1 MAVAARG
8 NSVERVGKVNIT
20 RFDVHQITQ
29 HAGMMVSFILL
40 VVTGLPQKFNELAV
54 SQWWV
59 GAWGG
64 IEVIRS
70 VHRFSAWVIILVC
83 VYHLLYLLYSTLVL
97 KRPFPVKM
105 LPARQDFINFYQEI
119 GYFLGLRKHGPR
131 MDRFHWREKFDYWA
145 ILWGMPVMAGSGFIL
160 MYPVLVSKV
169 LPGWIVPA
177 ALIAHSDEAMLAL
190 TWIFMVHIFF
200 SHFSPGI
207 FPINTSIFTGN
218 VTRERY
224 RKEHPVEYN
233 RLLAASVSVESVSLE
248 PEPPEPDIELETVLP
263 EPKPEDERITLTSFI
278 NEVFDDWLTRSAG
291 IVFVLIVALVIFN
304 IFSDLPEMYPFFGV
318 FNFSM
323 VPVLFIVGGIIFILA
338 ILRS

>member
-1 MAVAARG
+1 MVVAARG
-8 NSVERVGKVNIT
+8 IFVEKVGQEKIT
-20 RFDVHQITQ
+20 RFDVHQIIQ

-40 VVTGLPQKFNELAV
+40 VVTGLPLKFSTLGI

-70 VHRFSAWVIILVC
+70 VHRFSAWVIVMVC
-83 VYHLLYLLYSTLVL
+83 LYHLVYLLYTTLVM

-119 GYFLGLRKHGPR
+119 GYFLGLRKQRPL

-145 ILWGMPVMAGSGFIL
+145 IFWGMPVMAGSGFIL
-160 MYPVLVSKV
+160 MYPVMVSKV

-207 FPINTSIFTGN
+207 FPINTSIFTGK

-233 RLLAASVSVESVSLE
+233 RLMAASASAEPVPLE
-248 PEPPEPDIELETVLP
+248 PEPPESDIELEPVLP
-263 EPKPEDERITLTSFI
+263 EPKPEDEKITLKSFI
-278 NEVFDDWLTRSAG
+278 SEVFDDWLTRSAG

>member
-8 NSVERVGKVNIT
+8 LTAKKTAGEKIS
-20 RFDVHQITQ
+20 RFDAHQIVQ
-29 HAGMMVSFILL
+29 HAGLMVSFVLL
-40 VVTGLPQKFNELAV
+40 VLTGLPLKFDTSPV

-59 GAWGG
+59 HVWGG
-64 IEVIRS
+64 IES
-70 VHRFSAWVIILVC
+70 VRTAHHFAAWMIVLVC
-83 VYHLLYLLYSTLVL
+83 LYHVVYILYTTLVL

-105 LPARQDFINFYQEI
+105 LPSRQDFVNFYQEI
-119 GYFLGLRKHGPR
+119 GYFLGLRKHPPLN
-131 MDRFHWREKFDYWA
+131 DRFHWREKFDYWA
-145 ILWGMPVMAGSGFIL
+145 IFWGMPVMAGSGFIL
-160 MYPVLVSKV
+160 MYPVLVTKV

-177 ALIAHSDEAMLAL
+177 ALVAHSDEAMLAL

-207 FPINTSIFTGN
+207 FPINTSIFTGK
-218 VTRERY
+218 VLRERY
-224 RKEHPVEYN
+224 RKEHTLEYE
-233 RLLAASVSVESVSLE
+233 RLIAEEPAGPPPEETRSPETAAEPEEILPE
-248 PEPPEPDIELETVLP
+248 PEPEEE
-263 EPKPEDERITLTSFI
+263 KITLTIFLRG
-278 NEVFDDWLTRSAG
+278 VFDDWLIRSAG

>member
-1 MAVAARG
+1 MAVAASE
-8 NSVERVGKVNIT
+8 NSVERVGKENIT
-20 RFDVHQITQ
+20 RFDVHQIIQ

-40 VVTGLPQKFNELAV
+40 VVTGLPQKFNGLV
-54 SQWWV
+54 ISQWWV

-145 ILWGMPVMAGSGFIL
+145 IFWGMPVMAGSGFIL
-160 MYPVLVSKV
+160 MYPVLFSKV
-169 LPGWIVPA
+169 LPSWIVPA

-190 TWIFMVHIFF
+190 TWIFMVHVFF

-207 FPINTSIFTGN
+207 FPINTSIFTGK
-218 VTRERY
+218 VTRKRY
-224 RKEHPVEYN
+224 QKEHPVEYD
-233 RLLAASVSVESVSLE
+233 RLMAASIPAGEVSPE
-248 PEPPEPDIELETVLP
+248 PESPISEIELEPVLP
-263 EPKPEDERITLTSFI
+263 EPPEDERITLTSFI
-278 NEVFDDWLTRSAG
+278 SEVFDDWVTRSAG
-291 IVFVLIVALVIFN
+291 LVFILIMALVIFN
-304 IFSDLPEMYPFFGV
+304 MFSDLPEMYPFFGV

-323 VPVLFIVGGIIFILA
+323 VPVLFIIGGIIFILA